1 MDEEI
6 KFHFTKKKIENG
18 GHEFQTSNFKFL

>member
-1 MDEEI
+1 MNEEI
-6 KFHFTKKKIENG
+6 KFNLTKKKIESG